1 MTFSKGE
8 GPFYS
13 DSLRKVVH
21 ITLRLAQR
29 YFFILERSPQTFTFL
44 LNNKNHFLTERN
56 DNRFIEK
63 NLFSLYYNIKQI
75 KHQHN
80 PGDTRKG
87 SSKKLTLLF
96 INLHGLVE
104 GEEIANL
111 L

>member
-1 MTFSKGE
+1 MKCDFVLKGN
-8 GPFYS
+8 PH
-13 DSLRKVVH
+13 SLMCV
-21 ITLRLAQR
+21 
-29 YFFILERSPQTFTFL
+29 
-44 LNNKNHFLTERN
+44 LNNKNHFLTEGN
-56 DNRFIEK
+56 DNHFIEK

-104 GEEIANL
+104 GKEIANL